1 MKPVTVLFAALLFSF
16 NVMAQDSNPNAPEIK
31 FDESVVTKNG
41 SIVYDYGKIY
51 KNSDGTC
58 QFTFENTG
66 KEPLVLS
73 KVRSS
78 CGCTVPEWPRKPI
91 LPGKKATIDVEYDTR
106 KPGRFH
112 KTITIY
118 SNAERSPIVAR
129 IKGEVLNKKAKSVP
143 EKASTKGATPSAD
156 ND

>member
-1 MKPVTVLFAALLFSF
+1 MKPITVLFAAVLFSF
-16 NVMAQDSNPNAPEIK
+16 NVMAQDSNANAPEIS
-31 FDESVVTKNG
+31 FDESVVNENG

-58 QFTFENTG
+58 QFTLTNSG

-106 KPGRFH
+106 RPGRFH

-118 SNAERSPIVAR
+118 SNAKRSPIVAR
-129 IKGEVLNKKAKSVP
+129 IKGEVLNKEKKSVP
-143 EKASTKGATPSAD
+143 EKSTTDGATPSSDD
-156 ND
+156 N

>member
-1 MKPVTVLFAALLFSF
+1 MKPITVLFVALLFSF
-16 NVMAQDSNPNAPEIK
+16 NVMAQDSNANAPEIT
-31 FDESVVTKNG
+31 FDESVVTDNG
-41 SIVYDYGKIY
+41 SIVYNYGKIY
-51 KNSDGTC
+51 RNSDGTC
-58 QFTFENTG
+58 QFTFTNTG

-91 LPGKKATIDVEYDTR
+91 LPGKKETIDVEYDTK

-118 SNAERSPIVAR
+118 SNAEKSPIVAR
-129 IKGEVLNKKAKSVP
+129 IKGKVLKKEERSIP
-143 EKASTKGATPSAD
+143 EKSNEKGATPSAD
-156 ND
+156 GN